1 MSSYD
6 EDVARTENPIDVVL
20 TVKKLVVAKFVCC
33 LLFCL
38 TADNASLANDL
49 LLKNV
54 RVLDVESGEVSKES
68 DVRISGNEIL
78 EIGTSLSP
86 KENEDS
92 LDLAGKFIL
101 PGLMD
106 LHSHL
111 LLHPYDEASWN
122 DQVLKESLGLR
133 TIRGTIHARKTL
145 EAGFTT
151 IRELG
156 TEGAGF
162 ADVAIRDAINN
173 GMIPGPRVLTA
184 TRALVT
190 SGGYGPSGFDPRFII
205 PKGAQQADGV
215 GEVRRA
221 TREQI
226 AAGADWIKVYA
237 DYRRQSGGG
246 STPTFSKEELNAIVD
261 EANSAG
267 LKVSAHATTEE
278 GIIRAVKAGVATTEH
293 GYQASP
299 EALKMMKD
307 AGVVLCPTLAAS
319 HSMAIYSGWDPKTAD
334 HSRVATAK
342 ELMKNALRSGVTIA
356 CGSDV
361 GVFSHGDNA
370 RELELMFAYGMPIK
384 DVLRSATSIA
394 AKTIGRA
401 EDLGQVKAGFIAD
414 LIVVEQNPLD
424 KLETLRKPFV
434 VIQAGKV
441 VFEQE

>member
-1 MSSYD
+1 M
-6 EDVARTENPIDVVL
+6 
-20 TVKKLVVAKFVCC
+20 KKLVVANIVCC
-33 LLFCL
+33 LLFWL
-38 TADNASLANDL
+38 TADDASLANDL

-54 RVLDVESGEVSKES
+54 RVLDVESGEISEES
-68 DVRISGNEIL
+68 DVRISGGEIS
-78 EIGTSLSP
+78 EIGTSLES
-86 KENEDS
+86 KENEES
-92 LDLAGKFIL
+92 IDLSGKFLL

-111 LLHPYDEASWN
+111 LLHPYDEATWN

-133 TIRGTIHARKTL
+133 TIRGTVHARKTL

-162 ADVAIRDAINN
+162 ADVAIRDAINK

-190 SGGYGPSGFDPRFII
+190 SGGYGPSGFDPRFNI

-246 STPTFSKEELNAIVD
+246 STPTFSEEELKAIVD

-267 LKVSAHATTEE
+267 VPVSAHATTDK
-278 GIIRAVKAGVATTEH
+278 GIKRAVKAGVNTIEH

-299 EALKMMKD
+299 EALQLMKD
-307 AGVVLCPTLAAS
+307 SNVVLCPTLAAS
-319 HSMAIYSGWDPKTAD
+319 ESMATYSGWDPSKAD
-334 HSRVATAK
+334 HQRVATAK
-342 ELMKNALRSGVTIA
+342 QLMKNAIQSGVTIA

-384 DVLRSATSIA
+384 DVIRSATSTA

-414 LIVVEQNPLD
+414 LVVVEQNPVDEL
-424 KLETLRKPFV
+424 KTLRKPTV
-434 VIQAGKV
+434 VIHAGKV
-441 VFEQE
+441 VFNRKP

>member
-1 MSSYD
+1 MRTGK
-6 EDVARTENPIDVVL
+6 ARDFLECGAKM
-20 TVKKLVVAKFVCC
+20 KKLVVANFVCC
-33 LLFCL
+33 VLFWL
-38 TADNASLANDL
+38 SGTNASLADDL

-54 RVLDVESGEVSKES
+54 RVLDVESGEVSQES
-68 DVRISGNEIL
+68 DVRISGGNIL
-78 EIGTSLSP
+78 EVGTSLEP
-86 KENEDS
+86 KENEES
-92 LDLAGKFIL
+92 VDLSGKFLL

-111 LLHPYDEASWN
+111 LLHPYNEASWN

-133 TIRGTIHARKTL
+133 TIRGTVHARKTL

-162 ADVAIRDAINN
+162 ADVAIRDAIKD

-184 TRALVT
+184 TKALVT
-190 SGGYGPSGFDPRFII
+190 SGGYGPSGFDPRFKL

-226 AAGADWIKVYA
+226 AAGANWIKVYA
-237 DYRRQSGGG
+237 DYRRQAGGG
-246 STPTFSKEELNAIVD
+246 SSPTFSEDELNAIVD

-267 LKVSAHATTEE
+267 VPVSAHATTDK
-278 GIIRAVKAGVATTEH
+278 GIIRAVKAGVATIEH

-299 EALKMMKD
+299 EALQLMKD
-307 AGVVLCPTLAAS
+307 SNVVLCPTLAAS
-319 HSMAIYSGWDPKTAD
+319 ESMATYSGWDPAKAD
-334 HSRVATAK
+334 HQRVATAK
-342 ELMKNALRSGVTIA
+342 TLMKNALKSGVTIA

-384 DVLRSATSIA
+384 DVIRSATSIA

-401 EDLGQVKAGFIAD
+401 EDLGQVKAGFVAD
-414 LIVVEQNPLD
+414 LIIVEQNPLD
-424 KLETLRKPFV
+424 KLETLRKPTV

-441 VFEQE
+441 VFSREP